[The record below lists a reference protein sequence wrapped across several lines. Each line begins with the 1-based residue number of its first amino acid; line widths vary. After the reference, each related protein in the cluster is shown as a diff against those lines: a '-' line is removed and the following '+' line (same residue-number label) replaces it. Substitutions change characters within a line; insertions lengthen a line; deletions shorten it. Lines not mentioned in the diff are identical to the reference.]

1 MQAHPQRRSAAPRH
15 QATTRPPVD
24 IAQQPHDKAGRSS
37 LVLIDGFSVDLVAQI
52 DGGMMVLE
60 MKRYSDADCHKLREQ
75 LAAYG
80 VFLMTKDAHN
90 PAAVDRINTAIRLI
104 LVTVDKIQR
113 KWIGERIRAAKRAQK
128 ARGEYSGQRAP
139 FGFAYDANH
148 NLVPEKK
155 QQQTVRLIRKLYEK
169 GQSPRK
175 ISADL
180 AIQGIRLSHVTI
192 AKILKHQH
200 KASAQPDK

>member
-15 QATTRPPVD
+15 QAATRPPVD
-24 IAQQPHDKAGRSS
+24 IVQKPHDKVDS
-37 LVLIDGFSVDLVAQI
+37 LSVDLVAQI
-52 DGGMMVLE
+52 EGSMMVLE

-75 LAAYG
+75 LEAYG
-80 VFLMTKDAHN
+80 VSLMTKDAHN
-90 PAAVDRINTAIRLI
+90 PAAVDRINTVIRVFM
-104 LVTVDKIQR
+104 VTVDKFQR
-113 KWIGERIRAAKRAQK
+113 NWISERIRAAKQAQK

-148 NLVPEKK
+148 NLVPDKK
-155 QQQTVRLIRKLYEK
+155 QQQTVRLIHKLYEK

-200 KASAQPDK
+200 KASAQPNK